1 MEKITEEVEDLA
13 ELLKA
18 ISHPVRLCI
27 VRGLLEH
34 SCNVSR
40 IQECLSLPQPTISK
54 HVGILK
60 AKGIIKGY
68 RNGPEVIYKLV
79 NEDVKKIVAVLI
91 ERNDNGTKT
100 IKGENRKLNGYR

>member
-1 MEKITEEVEDLA
+1 MEKITEEVEGLA
-13 ELLKA
+13 DLLKA

-40 IQECLSLPQPTISK
+40 IQECMSLPQPTVSK
-54 HVGILK
+54 HIGVLK

-68 RNGPEVIYKLV
+68 RNGPEVIYRLV
-79 NEDVKKIVAVLI
+79 NEDVKRIVAVLL
-91 ERNDNGTKT
+91 ERNNNEAKT
-100 IKGENRKLNGYR
+100 NKGEQQKLNGHK

>member
-1 MEKITEEVEDLA
+1 MDKINERLEGLA

-40 IQECLSLPQPTISK
+40 MQECMSLPQSTVSK
-54 HVGILK
+54 HVGILR

-68 RNGPEVIYKLV
+68 RNGPEMIYKLV
-79 NEDVKKIVAVLI
+79 NEDVKRIVEALKRYDNRQEPLKKII
-91 ERNDNGTKT
+91 RN
-100 IKGENRKLNGYR
+100 